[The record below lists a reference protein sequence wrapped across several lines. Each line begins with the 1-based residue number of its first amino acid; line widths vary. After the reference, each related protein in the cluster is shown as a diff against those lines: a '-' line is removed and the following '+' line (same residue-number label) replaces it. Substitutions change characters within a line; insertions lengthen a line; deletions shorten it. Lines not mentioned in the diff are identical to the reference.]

1 MDNLRRPF
9 SGRFWRRSAS
19 STSVNN
25 ISSSGRTAQSSASA
39 RSQSDAANAATFQIT
54 IPDNVQPGEV
64 FQAAVGDRIV
74 RVRCPQGARPGKSLQ
89 ITIPVEANDLDQSN
103 GGMGSSQGSEE
114 MLKDSE
120 NVTKV
125 PDKDL
130 AAGEL
135 SAFNVEIPKGVG
147 EEQQFSVRINGES
160 INVKC
165 PKGGKAGMSIRVNPP
180 PSTSKLKSSKS
191 LGAHLNDQP
200 DTQRFEVIVPFGVEP
215 GKPFTL
221 IAGGVRVLVT
231 CPRNAVYGQRIQFDL
246 PLELVNQSNEP
257 KSEVAQI
264 KLSYDKDGWTR
275 TVRAD
280 LKFQWARFDERGNV
294 DQQSRFDTE
303 RSAYVLKLDYVDDTR
318 MGMRQGHVSLVT
330 PEHGVVDSNITSVD
344 GRVLASYS
352 DIASAQTKE
361 YNDKVNWFRGRCTEL
376 TVAGGMRIEVRRDY
390 IRIDSIRAIM
400 SLSRNQLRQRW
411 QIVYR
416 GEAGLDAG
424 GLTRDWFLQVTKA
437 MFDPDMGLWQ
447 TSETNQ
453 MCLQINPASGVIA
466 DDHLLCFRFIGRIM
480 GKAMFEGEL
489 VKGHMVNHLYKHLL
503 GWPVMFNDLKDI
515 DDEYYSNLKKTIDMG
530 SDVEYI
536 GADFTTAEEFLG
548 SIETVDLVPN
558 GADIDVTEDNL
569 PEYIEA
575 CLKYRLL
582 GRYQAQLNALILG
595 FYDVL
600 PEPLLTIFDFQELEM
615 LMCGFETIEM
625 DDWITNTVYTGQFR
639 EEKSNHQVC
648 VWFWEVV
655 SEYDEEM
662 KARLLQFVTGT
673 SGVPSTGFGSL
684 QGYAGAIRLFTI
696 MGVGIETCVYP
707 KSHTCFNRIDL
718 PIYETRDDLE
728 EKLKIAVTMCSTGFE
743 IE

>member
-9 SGRFWRRSAS
+9 SGKFWRRSS
-19 STSVNN
+19 PSTSNN
-25 ISSSGRTAQSSASA
+25 NSSSGGTARSSASA
-39 RSQSDAANAATFQIT
+39 TSQNDAANEATFQIT
-54 IPDNVQPGEV
+54 IPDNVQPGEI

-74 RVRCPQGARPGKSLQ
+74 RVRCPDGARPGRSLQ
-89 ITIPVEANDLDQSN
+89 ITIKLDSNDINQSN
-103 GGMGSSQGSEE
+103 GGMGSSHGSEE

-120 NVTKV
+120 NVTRI

-130 AAGEL
+130 APGET
-135 SAFNVEIPKGVG
+135 SAFSVEIPKGVG
-147 EEQQFSVRINGES
+147 EEQDFSVRIDGET

-165 PKGGKAGMSIRVNPP
+165 PKGGKAGMSIRVNP
-180 PSTSKLKSSKS
+180 STLKSGKS
-191 LGAHLNDQP
+191 IYPNNQP
-200 DTQRFEVIVPFGVEP
+200 ETQRFEVIVPFGVEP

-221 IAGGVRVLVT
+221 LAGGVRVLVT
-231 CPRNAVYGQRIQFDL
+231 CPRNAVCGQRIQFDL
-246 PLELVNQSNEP
+246 PIELVNQSNEP

-294 DQQSRFDTE
+294 DQQSRFDTD
-303 RSAYVLKLDYVDDTR
+303 RSAYVLKLDYLNDNRT
-318 MGMRQGHVSLVT
+318 GMRQGHVSLVT
-330 PEHGVVDSNITSVD
+330 PENGVVDSNITSVD

-361 YNDKVNWFRGRCTEL
+361 YNDKVNWFRGKCKEL
-376 TVAGGMRIEVRRDY
+376 AIEGGMRIEVRRDY

-411 QIVYR
+411 QIVYK

-453 MCLQINPASGVIA
+453 MCLQINPASGIID
-466 DDHLLCFRFIGRIM
+466 DDHLLCFRFLGRIM
-480 GKAMFEGEL
+480 GKAMFAGEL

-515 DDEYYSNLKKTIDMG
+515 DDEYYNNLKKTINMG
-530 SDVEYI
+530 ADVEHI
-536 GADFTTAEEFLG
+536 CADFTTAEEFLG
-548 SIETVDLVPN
+548 TKQTVELVKN
-558 GADIDVTEDNL
+558 GAEIDVTEDNL

-582 GRYQAQLNALILG
+582 GRYQAQLSALILG

-625 DDWITNTVYTGQFR
+625 DDWMENTVYTGQYR
-639 EEKSNHQVC
+639 EKGSNHEVC

-684 QGYAGAIRLFTI
+684 QGYGGAIKKFTI
-696 MGVGIETCVYP
+696 MGVGLDSCVYP

-718 PIYETRDDLE
+718 PVYGTKDELE

>member
-1 MDNLRRPF
+1 MDSLLRPF
-9 SGRFWRRSAS
+9 SRGKFWRRQPS
-19 STSVNN
+19 STSGNN
-25 ISSSGRTAQSSASA
+25 NSSSGSTAQSSAAA
-39 RSQSDAANAATFQIT
+39 RSQICAASAATFQVS
-54 IPDNVQPGEV
+54 IPDNVKPGEV
-64 FQAAVGDRIV
+64 FQAAVGNRIV
-74 RVRCPQGARPGKSLQ
+74 RVRCPDGARPGKSIQ
-89 ITIPVEANDLDQSN
+89 ITIPVDANDS
-103 GGMGSSQGSEE
+103 GSGD
-114 MLKDSE
+114 DSE
-120 NVTKV
+120 NVTAV

-130 AAGEL
+130 LAGEV
-135 SAFNVEIPKGVG
+135 SAYKIEIPKGVG
-147 EEQQFSVRINGES
+147 EDEEFSVRINGES

-180 PSTSKLKSSKS
+180 PSTSKAKSSKPPVAN
-191 LGAHLNDQP
+191 LKNEP
-200 DTQRFEVIVPFGVEP
+200 ETQRFEVVVPSGVEP

-231 CPRNAVYGQRIQFDL
+231 CPRNAVCGQRIQFDL

-294 DQQSRFDTE
+294 DQQSRFDTD
-303 RSAYVLKLDYVDDTR
+303 RSAYVLKLDYSKDNA
-318 MGMRQGHVSLVT
+318 MGMRQGDVSLVT
-330 PEHGVVDSNITSVD
+330 PENGVVDSNITTVD
-344 GRVLASYS
+344 GHILASYS

-361 YNDKVNWFRGRCTEL
+361 YNDKVNWFRGRCSEL
-376 TVAGGMRIEVRRDY
+376 AAEGGVRIEVRRDY
-390 IRIDSIRAIM
+390 IRIDSIRRVM
-400 SLSRNQLRQRW
+400 SLSRTQLRQRW

-416 GEAGLDAG
+416 GEAGIDAG
-424 GLTRDWFLQVTKA
+424 GLTRDWFLQVSKA
-437 MFDPDMGLWQ
+437 MFDPDIGLWQ
-447 TSETNQ
+447 SSETNQ
-453 MCLQINPASGVIA
+453 QCLQINPASGEFA
-466 DDHLLCFRFIGRIM
+466 DDDLLCFRFLGRVM

-515 DDEYYSNLKKTIDMG
+515 DEEYYNSLKKTINMG
-530 SDVEYI
+530 ADVEYVC
-536 GADFTTAEEFLG
+536 ADFTTAEDFLG
-548 SIETVDLVPN
+548 AVRTVELVKN
-558 GADIDVTEDNL
+558 GAEIDVTEDNL

-575 CLKYRLL
+575 CFKYRMLV
-582 GRYQAQLNALILG
+582 RYQAQLNALILG

-625 DDWITNTVYTGQFR
+625 DDWMKNTVYTGFYI

-673 SGVPSTGFGSL
+673 SGVPSTGFGTL
-684 QGYAGAIRLFTI
+684 QGYGGAIRKFTI
-696 MGVGIETCVYP
+696 MGVGLDTCIYP

-718 PIYETRDDLE
+718 PVYGTRDELE
-728 EKLKIAVTMCSTGFE
+728 EKLKIAITMCSTGFE